1 MQNLSRY
8 ASHSCIIRHILR
20 HNSVCSYC
28 YIITNLYVTNN
39 YSPSTNKTIISDYRG
54 FSSAITTYCHK
65 LMQRAVFFRFWRY
78 SEQLSVNNVVV
89 PTPVL

>member
-28 YIITNLYVTNN
+28 YIINSN
-39 YSPSTNKTIISDYRG
+39 
-54 FSSAITTYCHK
+54 
-65 LMQRAVFFRFWRY
+65 Q
-78 SEQLSVNNVVV
+78 QLNCCD
-89 PTPVL
+89 L

>member
-1 MQNLSRY
+1 MIIMQNLSRY
-8 ASHSCIIRHILR
+8 ATHSCIIRHILR

-65 LMQRAVFFRFWRY
+65 LMQRAVFSDFGVI
-78 SEQLSVNNVVV
+78 VNNYR
-89 PTPVL
+89 

>member
-28 YIITNLYVTNN
+28 YIITNLYVTN
-39 YSPSTNKTIISDYRG
+39 
-54 FSSAITTYCHK
+54 H
-65 LMQRAVFFRFWRY
+65 
-78 SEQLSVNNVVV
+78 
-89 PTPVL
+89 